1 MTRKV
6 EKVPR
11 RTLTGGYSR
20 GDETRMRIIE
30 TALDM
35 FGQSGFE
42 QTSTRAI
49 ALRAKVNLGALTYYF
64 GNKEGLYSACADH
77 IASSAEARSGPIL
90 AEIESALAND
100 RLTQD
105 ELMALLRTYVDLTT
119 EDLVSGD
126 DPQNWLLFMTREQVN
141 PAAASEVIY
150 KRVTVQL
157 LTVLTALI
165 GRIIGSQPDDAET
178 IIRALAIMGQLINF
192 RRMRRAT
199 LRALD
204 WPDFQGSR
212 GARLKD
218 ILWSQIA
225 NGLAQPTATSPG
237 PQ

>member
-11 RTLTGGYSR
+11 RTLKGGYSR

-49 ALRAKVNLGALTYYF
+49 AQRANVNLGVLIYYF

-100 RLTQD
+100 RLMQD

-126 DPQNWLLFMTREQVN
+126 DPQNWLLFMTREQAN

-157 LTVLTALI
+157 LGVLTALI
-165 GRIIGSQPDDAET
+165 GRIVGHPPDEPET

-199 LRALD
+199 LRALG
-204 WPDFQGSR
+204 WPDFQGDR
-212 GARLKD
+212 GAWLKD
-218 ILWSQIA
+218 ILWDQIA
-225 NGLAQPTATSPG
+225 NGLAQPRATSPG